1 MEGQAGPER
10 ERAREEIMNEL
21 FNQLANTLYLE
32 NPVLAPKLLAEKK
45 VGSGKKFERRKFG
58 DIILLA
64 RKARGLNQ
72 TELGKL
78 IGYGQ
83 SYVYRVE
90 CEIKP
95 WSRELV
101 KRFSTALNAEIEV
114 ISTTTETSFRI
125 SLN

>member
-10 ERAREEIMNEL
+10 GIRKEVMNKL

-32 NPVLAPKLLAEKK
+32 NPALAPKLLAEKR
-45 VGSGKKFERRKFG
+45 VGSGRKFERRKFG

-64 RKARGLNQ
+64 RKARGLSQ

-78 IGYGQ
+78 VGHGQ
-83 SYVYRVE
+83 SYIYRVE
-90 CEIKP
+90 CEMKP

-101 KRFSTALNAEIEV
+101 KLFSTALYAEIEV
-114 ISTTTETSFRI
+114 ISTTTEISFRI